1 MKLQIKV
8 GDDGVIEKAVFKTF
22 GCGSAIASS
31 SYATEI
37 LEGKKIEDAMKAREA
52 AKDAARLKDM
62 TAAQRQW
69 ELESR
74 ILRAINEEKT
84 ALAKQDEARATKAQ
98 AAQEEALKKLIQDPI
113 TPDYVV
119 KKYADMVKAIES
131 QPSMKV
137 KMTIQMHEGTDL
149 PRQLQDLIR
158 APGGGYELVFKET
171 VIPVVPVLITDGDD
185 ALLRQWDAMQQTPSG
200 DDLPREADKT
210 GANP

>member
-1 MKLQIKV
+1 
-8 GDDGVIEKAVFKTF
+8 
-22 GCGSAIASS
+22 
-31 SYATEI
+31 
-37 LEGKKIEDAMKAREA
+37 LEGAKKIEDAMKAREA

-84 ALAKQDEARATKAQ
+84 ALAKQDEARAAKAQ
-98 AAQEEALKKLIQDPI
+98 AAQEDALKKLIQDPI

-131 QPSMKV
+131 EPSIKI
-137 KMTIQMHEGTDL
+137 KMTIDKEKLIQEFSEMDPQPIKLKMDLVNMTEMPEKLQAVLLSKSGGYQVIFADAAINVVPSLVWPGETEGGTKGQFPVMENSATPL
-149 PRQLQDLIR
+149 ADLIR
-158 APGGGYELVFKET
+158 N
-171 VIPVVPVLITDGDD
+171 
-185 ALLRQWDAMQQTPSG
+185 
-200 DDLPREADKT
+200 ADKT